1 MATKS
6 GILSIVGN
14 ESRLDDGTLLA
25 RCSESSPLSAATAF
39 LTGLGLQSGDRIR
52 VTGSDGT
59 IGNVVVFCMTAAQ
72 RDAAF
77 AVAAAAV
84 PTRKRAPKRGARK
97 SAMPSKKRS
106 VAKKPSAKKA
116 TKKSSKKKARGH
128 SWIGFCAAFQSMF
141 GLSLAFW
148 RACPKKK
155 RRQQRI

>member
-59 IGNVVVFCMTAAQ
+59 IGNVVVFCMRAAQ

-84 PTRKRAPKRGARK
+84 PTSKRAPKRRTKECHAFKEKIGGEE
-97 SAMPSKKRS
+97 
-106 VAKKPSAKKA
+106 PSA
-116 TKKSSKKKARGH
+116 
-128 SWIGFCAAFQSMF
+128 
-141 GLSLAFW
+141 
-148 RACPKKK
+148 
-155 RRQQRI
+155 RQQRNRAKRRRGRHS